1 VHARVVCNVLLVICV
16 LEGSGKWPDSTDAI
30 RRLKAAY
37 YLSLS
42 QALGKTAPSV
52 LSAAYTDYL
61 EVYKVCVKVD
71 FQYQAISQLTYISVH
86 VRCWFCYEPPHTPWV
101 KKTRCQTVDDDRLLV
116 AVCCL
121 LLFCRKC
128 CNDLFI
134 ANFMLSVTVKGFC
147 KSVNIWRSYWQELGV
162 LFFLTRGV
170 VLWHSQT
177 EAVI

>member
-86 VRCWFCYEPPHTPWV
+86 VRC
-101 KKTRCQTVDDDRLLV
+101 
-116 AVCCL
+116 
-121 LLFCRKC
+121 
-128 CNDLFI
+128 
-134 ANFMLSVTVKGFC
+134 
-147 KSVNIWRSYWQELGV
+147 
-162 LFFLTRGV
+162 
-170 VLWHSQT
+170 
-177 EAVI
+177 